1 MDLVY
6 ESVAKGHRLP
16 PVLCISSDACK
27 GLANAV
33 KTVFPWAE
41 HRECF
46 LHLMKNFVKQFQ
58 GPAFGRMY
66 PAARTCQ
73 PDFYD
78 YLMNKICEASDKVA
92 PWLRTNHSLKWS
104 RSMFSE
110 EIKCDAITNNVAEVW
125 NNWVKDI
132 KDLPITD
139 IADSL
144 RSKFMVLY
152 AKRRRIGEKFAGH
165 IMLPVV
171 VRQLNALSRE
181 LKHLKVK
188 EGARD
193 EAEVTEITATHKV
206 IRHVVNLK
214 DHVCTCREWQVSGKP
229 CQHALAQITT
239 IRNPPW
245 DEYLHDYYSVR
256 MFRQAYAGVI
266 RPFPDKSQWPRVEL
280 GFKLLPPLSKRPVGR
295 QRKNRFPSFM
305 EDKGNKPR
313 GKGLYQVQCKGCLAF
328 GHRSTSPKCPL
339 NGTKKR

>member
-1 MDLVY
+1 M
-6 ESVAKGHRLP
+6 
-16 PVLCISSDACK
+16 
-27 GLANAV
+27 
-33 KTVFPWAE
+33 
-41 HRECF
+41 
-46 LHLMKNFVKQFQ
+46 
-58 GPAFGRMY
+58 
-66 PAARTCQ
+66 
-73 PDFYD
+73 
-78 YLMNKICEASDKVA
+78 
-92 PWLRTNHSLKWS
+92 
-104 RSMFSE
+104 
-110 EIKCDAITNNVAEVW
+110 AEVW

-214 DHVCTCREWQVSGKP
+214 DHVCTCREWQVSENP